1 MKLKDKP
8 EWLIAVEL
16 SIGMF
21 SRAFAAADKRQ
32 YEESS
37 DYMQA
42 GFEVLVNLHDKATKG
57 EHSGFSAEAMRAINS
72 VKEESPLQ

>member
-32 YEESS
+32 YDESS

-42 GFEVLVNLHDKATKG
+42 GFELLVNLHDKVTKG

>member
-32 YEESS
+32 YQQSS

-42 GFEVLVNLHDKATKG
+42 GFEVLVNLHDKATTG
-57 EHSGFSAEAMRAINS
+57 DQPGFSLEAMRAINT
-72 VKEESPLQ
+72 VKDESPLQ